1 MSRDLRQPHATRRPG
16 PFLLL
21 LACILAG
28 AGSLTAQEP
37 SAADRLQALV
47 DSARQVAADPEGEA
61 SPPSE
66 GPRSVPSEPALA
78 YADSAELA
86 EYATWGLAHRRRVF
100 EWQHQSSRIIFV
112 AVLLLVFTGVGFSGI
127 QFYRSL
133 REGEGAVPVGEAE
146 ERGVS
151 HIELSTGGLKI
162 SSPVL
167 GVIILGLSLAFFYLY
182 LVYVYPIAETF

>member
-1 MSRDLRQPHATRRPG
+1 MARSPRRPHLSPRLG
-16 PFLLL
+16 LSVMLLL
-21 LACILAG
+21 G
-28 AGSLTAQEP
+28 AAPTVAQD
-37 SAADRLQALV
+37 SAADRLQGLV
-47 DSARQVAADPEGEA
+47 DSARQAAASEESQAGPPE
-61 SPPSE
+61 S
-66 GPRSVPSEPALA
+66 PRSVPSEPALA

-86 EYATWGLAHRRRVF
+86 EYATWGLSHRRRVF

-133 REGEGAVPVGEAE
+133 REAEGTVPVGEAG

>member
-1 MSRDLRQPHATRRPG
+1 MPSHPHPPRAASWLRPC
-16 PFLLL
+16 LLILL
-21 LACILAG
+21 LAGASPAAG
-28 AGSLTAQEP
+28 QDS
-37 SAADRLQALV
+37 SAADRLQAMV
-47 DSARQVAADPEGEA
+47 DSAQRAEAEAAPPE
-61 SPPSE
+61 S
-66 GPRSVPSEPALA
+66 PRSLPSEPALA

-86 EYATWGLAHRRRVF
+86 GYATWGLTHRRRVF
-100 EWQHQSSRIIFV
+100 EWQHQSSRIIFY
-112 AVLLLVFTGVGFSGI
+112 AVLFLVFTGVGFSGI

-133 REGEGAVPVGEAE
+133 RESTDGVRVEDGD

-151 HIELSTGGLKI
+151 HFELSTGGLKI

>member
-1 MSRDLRQPHATRRPG
+1 MPPPLRRPRFRPG
-16 PFLLL
+16 PGPWFLLL
-21 LACILAG
+21 ALLVSGTEGMA
-28 AGSLTAQEP
+28 AQDSS

-47 DSARQVAADPEGEA
+47 DSARQVAAQDGDSPPPEA
-61 SPPSE
+61 S
-66 GPRSVPSEPALA
+66 RSVSSEPALA

-86 EYATWGLAHRRRVF
+86 AYATWGLAHRQRVF

-112 AVLLLVFTGVGFSGI
+112 SVLLLVFTGVGFSGI

-133 REGEGAVPVGEAE
+133 RESAESAPRGEADE
-146 ERGVS
+146 AGVS